1 MRSRS
6 WYSRLA
12 LLAVTPLLVVL
23 ALALSSPQRE
33 EPSELT
39 TYVLPNKYDQS
50 VEKMQEELQR
60 DSLLPAGVIGAA
72 HHVLSSIGGRLATL
86 LTGLGSTEEQRE
98 VKKISVGKLDHLLD
112 EVEDG
117 TISVQEVKAR
127 LDYLKESEKSIRA
140 QTTELMAKL
149 HQRLVELAQQNDEGF
164 LDLTASPTCL
174 DRAEKVVL
182 KGLRGC
188 LEGMGSRVRGAREVT
203 WGNWDLLDLLDR
215 RGSGARKGQLESQEQ
230 EDTKGPLVL
239 LELKVRSSMPVNE

>member
-12 LLAVTPLLVVL
+12 LLAVSSLLVVL

-39 TYVLPNKYDQS
+39 TYVLPDKYDQS

-72 HHVLSSIGGRLATL
+72 HHVLSSIGGRLASL

-112 EVEDG
+112 EVG
-117 TISVQEVKAR
+117 
-127 LDYLKESEKSIRA
+127 
-140 QTTELMAKL
+140 
-149 HQRLVELAQQNDEGF
+149 HG
-164 LDLTASPTCL
+164 
-174 DRAEKVVL
+174 
-182 KGLRGC
+182 
-188 LEGMGSRVRGAREVT
+188 GS
-203 WGNWDLLDLLDR
+203 
-215 RGSGARKGQLESQEQ
+215 
-230 EDTKGPLVL
+230 
-239 LELKVRSSMPVNE
+239 SSAGG